1 VSGTCECVQV
11 GVVSSVPS
19 CLLSSVSFMVTTKFL
34 VGLAKMFLLGLLYL
48 GNNSALIQIIQITQ
62 VTHYYVYP
70 VYSQKTSWSVV
81 YSKYY
86 QITRLPSV
94 THYYVY
100 PVYSQK
106 TSWSVVYLLLH
117 YIKE

>member
-1 VSGTCECVQV
+1 
-11 GVVSSVPS
+11 
-19 CLLSSVSFMVTTKFL
+19 MVTTKFL

-48 GNNSALIQIIQITQ
+48 GNISALIQITQ
-62 VTHYYVYP
+62 VIHYYVYP

-106 TSWSVVYLLLH
+106 TSWSVVYLLLQLH
-117 YIKE
+117 

>member
-1 VSGTCECVQV
+1 MSGTCECVQV
-11 GVVSSVPS
+11 VVVSSVPS
-19 CLLSSVSFMVTTKFL
+19 CLLSNVSFIVTTKFL
-34 VGLAKMFLLGLLYL
+34 VGLAEMFLLGLLYL
-48 GNNSALIQIIQITQ
+48 GNISALIQITQ

-81 YSKYY
+81 YSKYSKLPDY
-86 QITRLPSV
+86 PSV

-100 PVYSQK
+100 PVYSQE